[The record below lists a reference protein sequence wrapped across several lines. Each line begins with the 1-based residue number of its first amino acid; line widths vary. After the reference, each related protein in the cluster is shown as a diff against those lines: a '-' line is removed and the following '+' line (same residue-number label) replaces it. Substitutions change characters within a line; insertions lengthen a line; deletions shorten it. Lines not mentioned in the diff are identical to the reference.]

1 MTSAAK
7 RSVWA
12 LLLRSFGS
20 VCMAAGMSSAVIAQN
35 YPVKPIRFVVP
46 WPAGGVADITTRLVA
61 RKLGANMGQT
71 FVVDNRAG
79 ATGIIGCELV
89 ARAVPDGYT
98 LLMGTTTTHATN
110 PVMFKKLPYDSI
122 KDFAPIS
129 LVADAPFVLLVHPS
143 LPVRNVKELIAFAKA
158 RPGQLNYGSSGTGGS
173 SHLGFE
179 LFNQMAGI
187 KAVHVPYKGLAP
199 ATIDL
204 LAGNITMSWES
215 TAAATPY
222 IRDKRLRALG
232 IGSAQRS
239 TLMPDIPTI
248 SESGLQGFE
257 LGSWSAMF
265 APAATPPD
273 VVRRL
278 QREVVLAIND
288 RSMREQLGALGAEA
302 VGSTPEELAAVL
314 KHDVVKWTKIAR
326 QANLQPE

>member
-1 MTSAAK
+1 MRKQVLSCIGLLVLAAMF
-7 RSVWA
+7 RGNAWSQ
-12 LLLRSFGS
+12 S
-20 VCMAAGMSSAVIAQN
+20 
-35 YPVKPIRFVVP
+35 YPTKPIRFVVP
-46 WPAGGVADITTRLVA
+46 WPAGGVADITTRLVG
-61 RKLGANMGQT
+61 RKLGENMGQT

-79 ATGIIGCELV
+79 ATGIIGSEFV
-89 ARAVPDGYT
+89 ARAAPDGYT

-110 PVMFKKLPYDSI
+110 PVMFRKLPYDSI

-143 LPVRNVKELIAFAKA
+143 LPVRSVKELIAFAKA
-158 RPGQLNYGSSGTGGS
+158 RPGQLTYGSSGSGGS

-187 KAVHVPYKGLAP
+187 RAVHVPYKGLAP

-232 IGSAQRS
+232 IGSAKRS

-248 SESGLQGFE
+248 SESGLKGFE

-273 VVRRL
+273 IVRRV
-278 QREVVLAIND
+278 QREVVVAIND
-288 RSMREQLGALGAEA
+288 PRMREQLAALGAEA

>member
-1 MTSAAK
+1 MKRVEKTSV
-7 RSVWA
+7 RA
-12 LLLRSFGS
+12 LLLRSCGL
-20 VCMAAGMSSAVIAQN
+20 VCMAAGMSSAVVAQN
-35 YPVKPIRFVVP
+35 YPAKPIRFIVP

-61 RKLGANMGQT
+61 RKLGENMGQT

-79 ATGIIGCELV
+79 ATGIIGCELA

-143 LPVRNVKELIAFAKA
+143 LPVKNVKALIALAKT
-158 RPGQLNYGSSGTGGS
+158 RPGQLTYGSSGTGGS

-232 IGSAQRS
+232 IGSAKRS

-248 SESGLQGFE
+248 SESGLTGFE

-273 VVRRL
+273 IVRRV
-278 QREVVLAIND
+278 QREVVVAIND
-288 RSMREQLGALGAEA
+288 RSMREQLAALGAEP
-302 VGSTPEELAAVL
+302 VGSTSEELAAVL
-314 KHDVVKWTKIAR
+314 RNDVVKWTKIAR

>member
-1 MTSAAK
+1 MRKQSWPGIA
-7 RSVWA
+7 V
-12 LLLRSFGS
+12 LVL
-20 VCMAAGMSSAVIAQN
+20 AGMCSANASSQS
-35 YPVKPIRFVVP
+35 YPTKSIRFIVP
-46 WPAGGVADITTRLVA
+46 WPAGGVADITTRLVG
-61 RKLGANMGQT
+61 RKLGENMGQT
-71 FVVDNRAG
+71 FVIDNRAG
-79 ATGIIGCELV
+79 ATGIIGSELV
-89 ARAVPDGYT
+89 ARAAPDGYT

-110 PVMFKKLPYDSI
+110 PVMFKKLPYDAI
-122 KDFAPIS
+122 KDFAAIS
-129 LVADAPFVLLVHPS
+129 LVADAPFVLIVHPS
-143 LPVRNVKELIAFAKA
+143 LPVRSIKELIALAKA
-158 RPGQLNYGSSGTGGS
+158 RPGQLTYGSSGTGGS

-199 ATIDL
+199 ATLDL
-204 LAGNITMSWES
+204 ISGNITMSWES

-232 IGSAQRS
+232 IGSAKRS

-278 QREVVLAIND
+278 QREVVAAITD
-288 RSMREQLGALGAEA
+288 RGMREQLAALGAEP

-314 KHDVVKWTKIAR
+314 KHDLVKWAKIAR

>member
-1 MTSAAK
+1 MRTQLLSRIVMVMLAATS
-7 RSVWA
+7 S
-12 LLLRSFGS
+12 GS
-20 VCMAAGMSSAVIAQN
+20 AWPQT
-35 YPVKPIRFVVP
+35 YPTKPIRFVVP
-46 WPAGGVADITTRLVA
+46 WPAGGVADITTRLVG
-61 RKLGANMGQT
+61 RKLGENMGQL

-79 ATGIIGCELV
+79 ATGIIGSELV
-89 ARAVPDGYT
+89 ARAAPDGYT

-110 PVMFKKLPYDSI
+110 PVMYKKLPYDSI

-143 LPVRNVKELIAFAKA
+143 LPVRSVKELIAFAKA
-158 RPGQLNYGSSGTGGS
+158 RPGQLTYGSSGTGGS

-232 IGSAQRS
+232 IGSAKRS

-248 SESGLQGFE
+248 SEAGLKGFE

-278 QREVVLAIND
+278 QREVVVAISD
-288 RSMREQLGALGAEA
+288 RGMREQLAALGAEP

-314 KHDVVKWTKIAR
+314 KQDVVKWAKIAR

>member
-1 MTSAAK
+1 MRK
-7 RSVWA
+7 QLLLSVA
-12 LLLRSFGS
+12 LLVL
-20 VCMAAGMSSAVIAQN
+20 AAILGGNASSQS
-35 YPVKPIRFVVP
+35 YPTKPIRFVVP
-46 WPAGGVADITTRLVA
+46 WPAGGVADITTRLIA
-61 RKLGANMGQT
+61 RKLGENMGQT
-71 FVVDNRAG
+71 LVVDNRAG

-89 ARAVPDGYT
+89 ARAKPDGYT

-110 PVMFKKLPYDSI
+110 PVMYKKLPYDAI

-129 LVADAPFVLLVHPS
+129 LVADAPFVLLIHPS
-143 LPVRNVKELIAFAKA
+143 LPVRSVKELIALAKA
-158 RPGQLNYGSSGTGGS
+158 RPGQLNYGSSGVGGS

-199 ATIDL
+199 ATVDL

-232 IGSAQRS
+232 IGSARRS
-239 TLMPDIPTI
+239 SLMPDIPTI
-248 SESGLQGFE
+248 SESGLKGFE

-278 QREVVLAIND
+278 HREVVVAIND
-288 RSMREQLGALGAEA
+288 TGLREQLGALGAEA
-302 VGSTPEELAAVL
+302 VGGTPEALAAVL

>member
-1 MTSAAK
+1 MAAAVSSAA
-7 RSVWA
+7 
-12 LLLRSFGS
+12 F
-20 VCMAAGMSSAVIAQN
+20 AQT
-35 YPVKPIRFVVP
+35 YPARPIRFIVP
-46 WPAGGVADITTRLVA
+46 WPPGGVADITTRLFA
-61 RKLGANMGQT
+61 RKLGENMGQT

-79 ATGIIGCELV
+79 ATGIIGCELA

-122 KDFAPIS
+122 ADFAPIS

-143 LPVRNVKELIAFAKA
+143 LPVRNIKELIALAKA
-158 RPGQLNYGSSGTGGS
+158 RPGQLTFGSSGLGGS

-204 LAGNITMSWES
+204 LSGNITMSWDS

-232 IGSAQRS
+232 IGSVKRS
-239 TLMPDIPTI
+239 TLMPDVPTI
-248 SESGLQGFE
+248 SEAGLKGFE

-265 APAATPPD
+265 APAATSPD
-273 VVRRL
+273 ILHRL
-278 QREVVLAIND
+278 QREVIVAIKD
-288 RSMREQLGALGAEA
+288 RAIREQLAALGAEP
-302 VGSTPEELAAVL
+302 VGSTPEELAAIL
-314 KHDVVKWTKIAR
+314 RSDVVKWTKIAR
-326 QANLQPE
+326 QANLQPEQALSR

>member
-1 MTSAAK
+1 
-7 RSVWA
+7 
-12 LLLRSFGS
+12 
-20 VCMAAGMSSAVIAQN
+20 MAAGMSSAVVAQN
-35 YPVKPIRFVVP
+35 YPAKPIRFIVP

-61 RKLGANMGQT
+61 RKLGENMGQT

-79 ATGIIGCELV
+79 ATGIIGCELA

-143 LPVRNVKELIAFAKA
+143 LPVKNVKALIALAKT
-158 RPGQLNYGSSGTGGS
+158 RPGQLTYGSSGTGGS

-232 IGSAQRS
+232 IGSAKRS

-248 SESGLQGFE
+248 SESGLTGFE

-273 VVRRL
+273 IVRRV
-278 QREVVLAIND
+278 QREVVVAIND
-288 RSMREQLGALGAEA
+288 RSMREQLAALGAEP
-302 VGSTPEELAAVL
+302 VGSTSEELAAVL
-314 KHDVVKWTKIAR
+314 RNDVVKWTKIAR

>member
-1 MTSAAK
+1 MRTQLLSRIVMVMLAATS
-7 RSVWA
+7 S
-12 LLLRSFGS
+12 GS
-20 VCMAAGMSSAVIAQN
+20 AWPQT
-35 YPVKPIRFVVP
+35 YPTKPIRFVVP
-46 WPAGGVADITTRLVA
+46 WPAGGVADITTRLVG
-61 RKLGANMGQT
+61 RKLGENMGQL

-89 ARAVPDGYT
+89 ARAAPDGYT

-110 PVMFKKLPYDSI
+110 PVMYKKLPYDSI

-143 LPVRNVKELIAFAKA
+143 LPVRSVKELIAFAKA
-158 RPGQLNYGSSGTGGS
+158 RPGQLTYGSSGAGGS

-187 KAVHVPYKGLAP
+187 RAVHVPYKGLAP

-232 IGSAQRS
+232 IGSAKRS

-278 QREVVLAIND
+278 QREVVVAITD
-288 RSMREQLGALGAEA
+288 RGMREQLAALGAEP

-314 KHDVVKWTKIAR
+314 KHDVVKWAKIAR

>member
-7 RSVWA
+7 RSVRA
-12 LLLRSFGS
+12 LLLLRAFGL
-20 VCMAAGMSSAVIAQN
+20 VAAGMSSAVIAQN
-35 YPVKPIRFVVP
+35 FPVKPIRFVVP
-46 WPAGGVADITTRLVA
+46 WPAGGVADITSRLVA
-61 RKLGANMGQT
+61 RKLGENMGQT

-143 LPVRNVKELIAFAKA
+143 LPVKSVKELIALAKA
-158 RPGQLNYGSSGTGGS
+158 RPGQLTYGSSGTGGS

-179 LFNQMAGI
+179 LFSQMAGI

-204 LAGNITMSWES
+204 VAGNITMSWES

-232 IGSAQRS
+232 IGSAKRS

-248 SESGLQGFE
+248 SEAGLQGFE

-265 APAATPPD
+265 APAATPSD
-273 VVRRL
+273 IVRRL
-278 QREVVLAIND
+278 QREVTVAIND
-288 RSMREQLGALGAEA
+288 PSVRERLGALGAEA

>member
-1 MTSAAK
+1 MQK
-7 RSVWA
+7 QLLLSVA
-12 LLLRSFGS
+12 LLVPAAMLGS
-20 VCMAAGMSSAVIAQN
+20 NASSQS
-35 YPVKPIRFVVP
+35 YPTKPIRFVVP
-46 WPAGGVADITTRLVA
+46 WPAGGVADITTRLIA
-61 RKLGANMGQT
+61 RKLGENMGQT
-71 FVVDNRAG
+71 LVVDNRAG

-89 ARAVPDGYT
+89 ARAKPDGYT

-110 PVMFKKLPYDSI
+110 PVMFKKLPYDAI

-129 LVADAPFVLLVHPS
+129 LVADAPFVLVIHPS
-143 LPVRNVKELIAFAKA
+143 LPVRSVKELIALAKA
-158 RPGQLNYGSSGTGGS
+158 RPGQLNYGSSGIGGS

-199 ATIDL
+199 ATLDL

-232 IGSAQRS
+232 IGSARRS
-239 TLMPDIPTI
+239 PLMPDIPTI
-248 SESGLQGFE
+248 SESGLKGFE

-278 QREVVLAIND
+278 QREVAVAVND
-288 RSMREQLGALGAEA
+288 AGMREQLGALGAEA
-302 VGSTPEELAAVL
+302 VGGTPEALAAVL